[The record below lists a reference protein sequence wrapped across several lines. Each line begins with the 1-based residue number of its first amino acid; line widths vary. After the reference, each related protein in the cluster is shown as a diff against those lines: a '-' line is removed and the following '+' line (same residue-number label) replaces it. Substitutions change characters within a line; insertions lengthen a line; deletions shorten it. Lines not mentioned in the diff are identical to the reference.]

1 MKESVSSECASR
13 DFPRT
18 LCKTLGKSD
27 FILVPL
33 PAANTTTD
41 MLIYKKL
48 AGGEGLEPSTL
59 GPKPNVLPIT
69 PSPICYKLILINILI
84 QTTINFFTILHK
96 TKTLRF
102 SFYFLS

>member
-1 MKESVSSECASR
+1 MKDSVSSACASI
-13 DFPRT
+13 DLPRT

-33 PAANTTTD
+33 PAANTKTD
-41 MLIYKKL
+41 ILIYKIL

-69 PSPICYKLILINILI
+69 PSPICYKLILIIILI
-84 QTTINFFTILHK
+84 QTTINFFTILNK
-96 TKTLRF
+96 IKIYIFRF
-102 SFYFLS
+102 